1 MPKSFKD
8 KMIEKAT
15 NPTKAFISTSE
26 AAQEAAEWP
35 QEAAQRKGEQEQAQQ
50 VQEPERSQKRPLP
63 APRTPIYDEPKSRRL
78 QLLIRPSLHEDLKNL
93 AQQQRISLNELI
105 NIILQEAVRK

>member
-26 AAQEAAEWP
+26 TAQEAA
-35 QEAAQRKGEQEQAQQ
+35 QHKGEQEQAQQ
-50 VQEPERSQKRPLP
+50 VQEPERLQKRPLP

-78 QLLIRPSLHEDLKNL
+78 QLLVRPSLHEDLRSL

-105 NIILQEAVRK
+105 NTILQEAVRK